1 MCSVCGRIP
10 CRAACPNAT
19 VYIAAICD
27 VCNAAIFDGDTFYR
41 IEDMAVCEDCIE
53 NARRTAEYSEP
64 EYED

>member
-10 CRAACPNAT
+10 CRTACPNAT
-19 VYIAAICD
+19 VYI
-27 VCNAAIFDGDTFYR
+27 AAIFDGDTFYR

-53 NARRTAEYSEP
+53 SSRRTAEYSEP